1 MCRPTW
7 SQCEQA
13 QEDTRAFIFYTRYNR
28 KKHGMQN
35 RNSCLQQMHACFL
48 FDSRTMSVCDCPVAA
63 ASLKF
68 LKQEGLSAAPSVK
81 LPGYRGNG
89 LEGIFKDTVAQ
100 QLLQVIQVFSPVLLT
115 FLPLGFFV
123 QSVQWW
129 NELEFMFHSTALQ
142 QEISYFLFIPQL
154 LCGYKITYILC
165 K

>member
-1 MCRPTW
+1 
-7 SQCEQA
+7 
-13 QEDTRAFIFYTRYNR
+13 
-28 KKHGMQN
+28 
-35 RNSCLQQMHACFL
+35 
-48 FDSRTMSVCDCPVAA
+48 MSVCDCPVAA

-129 NELEFMFHSTALQ
+129 NELEFVSLHCIAAGNIVPFIYSTVIVRL
-142 QEISYFLFIPQL
+142 
-154 LCGYKITYILC
+154 
-165 K
+165 